1 MVIKESYLRS
11 IIRKHIR
18 ELINEGYSSKERQ
31 DEIVSIA
38 RDIYSAIIEQGQSTY
53 DTSLKTKIDENSW
66 SVTSVHAIRSKK
78 ERAYANL
85 SGVTIEVTTE
95 TELNTIAK
103 LLMHEFTHI
112 FDMKKDK
119 ETRFNGGISIYGGL
133 SGVFDMPE
141 GVKDIIYHLWIPT
154 EFNALQTT
162 YDFKYKN
169 FNDMFETFMGYI
181 EEANNVPDDSIGWS
195 SVRSCL
201 WNNIPNRYK
210 NCSKAAFKRY
220 FVGHSLEL
228 IKKLVRK
235 WDGKQNVN
243 FV

>member
-11 IIRKHIR
+11 IIRQHIR
-18 ELINEGYSSKERQ
+18 ELINEGYSSKERK

-112 FDMKKDK
+112 FDTKKDK
-119 ETRFNGGISIYGGL
+119 ETRFMVS
-133 SGVFDMPE
+133 
-141 GVKDIIYHLWIPT
+141 VKEWAQNQVEMLLKDAET
-154 EFNALQTT
+154 EAE
-162 YDFKYKN
+162 KN
-169 FNDMFETFMGYI
+169 YLLKVT
-181 EEANNVPDDSIGWS
+181 
-195 SVRSCL
+195 
-201 WNNIPNRYK
+201 
-210 NCSKAAFKRY
+210 KR
-220 FVGHSLEL
+220 GA
-228 IKKLVRK
+228 KC
-235 WDGKQNVN
+235 
-243 FV
+243 